1 LRNLKHYFDLTFISN
16 LISGFFSEKEKE
28 RARVILQGSGFI
40 EKILFLS
47 SDSPADLASYKERK
61 YLLPVNE

>member
-1 LRNLKHYFDLTFISN
+1 

-47 SDSPADLASYKERK
+47 SDSPADSASYKERK